1 MTDKI
6 EIPEEVRK
14 SIEDA
19 LEVVKPDGLSPS
31 AKFLYDLIQK
41 QDNEIGVGDWYY
53 TMHEGVIE
61 FDKCENPVEARAAN
75 SKARYK
81 KSHDKKLITG
91 LEALR
96 GGSVPIDYKKY
107 PPNWKTEIRPRIL
120 ERANIND

>member
-53 TMHEGVIE
+53 KPTDDGGIWFAKCKSREE
-61 FDKCENPVEARAAN
+61 ADKAN
-75 SKARYK
+75 AWAKYK
-81 KSHDKKLITG
+81 KAPKELIAG
-91 LEALR
+91 LEKLR
-96 GGSVPIDYKKY
+96 NG
-107 PPNWKTEIRPRIL
+107 
-120 ERANIND
+120 

>member
-41 QDNEIGVGDWYY
+41 QDNEIGVGEWYY
-53 TMHEGVIE
+53 RMDEEVIE
-61 FDKCENPVEARAAN
+61 FSECKDPVEARAAN
-75 SKARYK
+75 SKARFK
-81 KSHDKKLITG
+81 K
-91 LEALR
+91 AF
-96 GGSVPIDYKKY
+96 
-107 PPNWKTEIRPRIL
+107 
-120 ERANIND
+120 